1 MAELWKDVKGYEGI
15 YQVSSLGRVKALQ
28 KSYTDSL
35 GRNIV
40 RKEHIL
46 ATHESAQTGYPQLNL
61 SKDGEAKTVSVHRLV
76 AEAFIPNP
84 NNLPCINHKDESRNN
99 NCVDNLEWCSYLYN
113 NQYGTARERARAKII
128 EYWETHT
135 AVGHDMPSTPVIQYT
150 LNGEIVRKYK
160 SINDAERTIGV
171 VNGGIGQC
179 CNRKLHTAYGFIW
192 RFEGDSF
199 ERIDDKPKRHQKY
212 VIKRDSE
219 GNEVARYKSVS
230 EAARE
235 NGFDR
240 HSISRNGGVIN
251 GFTYEVEKKENEYIP
266 VGHKGPRPDMIGR
279 GAKKVYQYTK
289 DGEFI
294 REFESVKAA
303 AIAMGDAARA
313 ADISNCANGRIPSA
327 HGYDWRFV
335 KRIIKKK

>member
-1 MAELWKDVKGYEGI
+1 MEELWKDVKGYEGL
-15 YQVSSLGRVKALQ
+15 YQVSSLGRVKAMAKQ
-28 KSYTDSL
+28 SVDTL
-35 GRNIV
+35 GRKYI
-40 RKEHIL
+40 REERIL
-46 ATHESAQTGYPQLNL
+46 SPRESAQTGYPQLNL
-61 SKDGEAKTVSVHRLV
+61 SKNGEVKTFPVHRLV
-76 AEAFIPNP
+76 AEAFLPNP

-99 NCVDNLEWCSYLYN
+99 NRVENLEWCTYRYN
-113 NQYGTARERARAKII
+113 NIYGTASWRRKNSLIRYADEN
-128 EYWETHT
+128 
-135 AVGHDMPSTPVIQYT
+135 STPVIQYT
-150 LNGEIVRKYK
+150 LDGEIVRVYK
-160 SINDAERTIGV
+160 SVVDAERTLGMQK
-171 VNGGIGQC
+171 GSGIGQC

-199 ERIDDKPKRHQKY
+199 ECIEDKPKRHQKY

-313 ADISNCANGRIPSA
+313 ADISNCANGKIPSA